1 MKRRFKLATLIGI
14 AKAPR
19 LLAEM
24 EELIEARIEMDTGL
38 QGDARGT
45 KKQRQISI
53 LFENDWEDACNEL
66 GSDLSWLTRRANLL
80 VKGMRSPRI
89 TGTILKIG
97 PVELEVRVETE
108 PCDLMDKEHFGLRA
122 KLENDW
128 RGGVCCSVKKPG
140 NIKIGDIIEIA
151 STT

>member
-1 MKRRFKLATLIGI
+1 MATLIGI

>member
-1 MKRRFKLATLIGI
+1 MATLIGI

-97 PVELEVRVETE
+97 AVELEVRVETE
-108 PCDLMDKEHFGLRA
+108 PCYLMDKQHFGLRA

-128 RGGVCCSVKKPG
+128 RGGVCCNVKKPG

-151 STT
+151 GNT

>member
-1 MKRRFKLATLIGI
+1 MATLIGI

-24 EELIEARIEMDTGL
+24 EELIEARIEIDTGL

-53 LFENDWEDACNEL
+53 LFETDWEDACNEL
-66 GSDLSWLTRRANLL
+66 GSNLSWLTRRANLL

-97 PVELEVRVETE
+97 AVELEVRVETE
-108 PCDLMDKEHFGLRA
+108 PCDLMDKEYFGLRA

-128 RGGVCCSVKKPG
+128 RGGVCCSVRKAG
-140 NIKIGDIIEIA
+140 NIKIGDEI
-151 STT
+151 SITSNI

>member
-1 MKRRFKLATLIGI
+1 MATLIGI

-19 LLAEM
+19 LLAEL

-53 LFENDWEDACNEL
+53 LFETDWEDTCNEL
-66 GSDLSWLTRRANLL
+66 GSNLSWLTRRANLL

-97 PVELEVRVETE
+97 AVELEVRVETE

-140 NIKIGDIIEIA
+140 NIKIGYIIEIA
-151 STT
+151 SNT

>member
-1 MKRRFKLATLIGI
+1 MATLIGI

-45 KKQRQISI
+45 KKKRQISI
-53 LFENDWEDACNEL
+53 LFETDWEDTCNEL
-66 GSDLSWLTRRANLL
+66 GSNLSWLTRRANLL

-97 PVELEVRVETE
+97 AVELEVRVETE

>member
-1 MKRRFKLATLIGI
+1 MATLIGI

-53 LFENDWEDACNEL
+53 LFQNDWEDACNEL

>member
-1 MKRRFKLATLIGI
+1 MATLIGI

-53 LFENDWEDACNEL
+53 LFQNDWEDACNEL
-66 GSDLSWLTRRANLL
+66 GSNLSWLTRRANLL